1 MVKPKV
7 LEPPKKSAYRE
18 GRMELT
24 CLYAVADVLHDPS
37 WKLDDALGE
46 VAALVRTGF
55 PDPDACHVR
64 LRMGKKTFRSPAFKE
79 TPWVHR
85 EPLDETQPSLGALEV
100 FLVRPAGRRHEE
112 PFSLEQKR
120 LLKTLAQKLGRHIR
134 RTRAAAA
141 RTRKGPRTPQRP
153 EWQIILDLLDET
165 DSALHKR
172 VVRRLMNHLSHV
184 GVPGVQGLVLEFDPA
199 VYAGKDAEG
208 RGSNQPLPKRDSG
221 VPRKVFQ
228 EIVKLASIVMPREEI
243 TLLLKQW
250 IRQDKLGFFALAME
264 KRNISL
270 SELSEIVHRFCR
282 EVTEE
287 ESALSP
293 SDDTNVR
300 VALTRR
306 FLTDRLNFVG
316 VAKRYLTVHDFDRL
330 LRQVVGPA
338 AGTGTIGGKAAGLV
352 LAHRILQK
360 RALAEPLL
368 RDIRMPKAWFLASD
382 GLFDFVHYNS
392 LEDTQSFKY
401 QTIEEIR
408 HNYPYMEQVF
418 KNSYLSPELTQQL
431 RMVLEDLGE
440 NPLIVRSSSLLEDSE
455 GSAFS
460 GKYRSLFLVNTGT
473 REERLEALMD
483 AIAEVYA
490 SIFGPDPIQYRR
502 ERGLLDFM
510 EEMGIM
516 IMQVVGTRVGKYFFP
531 AFAGVAFSTNEF
543 RWSPRL
549 KREDGVVRLV
559 TGLGTR
565 AVDRVGEDFPLMVS
579 PGQPGLRVNTTPDQV
594 MRYAQRYMD
603 VLNLESGCFESPEV
617 EEVLREAA
625 DEFPQL
631 HRIVSE
637 AGRDMLQKPVS
648 ALFSPEG
655 KDVVVSFAGL
665 LEDTPFLKQI
675 RAVLQTLEEAMGSPV
690 DLEFAHDGEHLF
702 ILQCRPQS
710 RTDAEQ
716 RVTIPSWVAEERKL
730 FSANRFVSN
739 AVVKG
744 IRYVVYVDPQAY
756 SELSSAEEM
765 ATVGEVVSRLN
776 QLLPRRAFILIGPG
790 RWGSRGDITLG
801 VRVGYADISN
811 TAMLLEVGRSRGG
824 SVPDLSFGTH
834 FFQDLVEA
842 RIRYL
847 ALYPDDPGVLF
858 REEFF
863 LAAPNLLGELLP
875 EFARLEPV
883 VRVVDL
889 REAAGEVELQV
900 LMDGEGDQALGFLV
914 DVPVAARADGEER
927 VPPKTLRDW

>member
-1 MVKPKV
+1 MGKPTV
-7 LEPPKKSAYRE
+7 YEPPKKNAYRE
-18 GRMELT
+18 GLRELA
-24 CLYAVADVLHDPS
+24 CLYAVADVLNDRS
-37 WKLDDALGE
+37 LKLDDALAE
-46 VAALVRTGF
+46 VAARVRRGF
-55 PDPDACHVR
+55 PNPKACHVR
-64 LRMGKKTFRSPAFKE
+64 LRMGKKAFRSPGFKE

-85 EPLDETQPSLGALEV
+85 EALEEANPDLGCLEA

-112 PFSLEQKR
+112 PFGLEQKR
-120 LLKTLAQKLGRHIR
+120 LLRTLAQKLGRHIR
-134 RTRAAAA
+134 RTRAAAVRA
-141 RTRKGPRTPQRP
+141 HQGPPAPVRP

-172 VVRRLMNHLSHV
+172 VVRRLMNHLSHL

-199 VYAGKDAEG
+199 VYAGKDAEN

-221 VPRKVFQ
+221 IPRKVFQ

-250 IRQDKLGFFALAME
+250 IRQDKLGFFALATE
-264 KRNISL
+264 RRNISL
-270 SELSEIVHRFCR
+270 AELSEIVHRFCR
-282 EVTEE
+282 EVTDE

-300 VALTRR
+300 VALIRR
-306 FLTDRLNFVG
+306 FLTDRLSFVA
-316 VAKRYLTVHDFDRL
+316 VAKKYLTIHDFDRL
-330 LRQVVGPA
+330 LGRVVGPA
-338 AGTGTIGGKAAGLV
+338 QGTGTVGGKASGLF
-352 LAHRILQK
+352 LARRILQK
-360 RALAEPLL
+360 AAAEKPLL
-368 RDIRMPKAWFLASD
+368 RDIQVPRSWFLTSD

-401 QTIEEIR
+401 QTVEEIR

-418 KNSYLSPELTQQL
+418 KNSFFSPELTQQL
-431 RMVLEDLGE
+431 RMVLEDLGDG
-440 NPLIVRSSSLLEDSE
+440 PLIVRSSSLLEDSE

-473 REERLEALMD
+473 REERLDALTD

-510 EEMGIM
+510 EEMGVM
-516 IMQVVGTRVGKYFFP
+516 IMKVVGTRAGKYFFP

-565 AVDRVGEDFPLMVS
+565 AVDRVGEDFPMMVS
-579 PGQPGLRVNTTPDQV
+579 PGQPGLRLNTTPEQV
-594 MRYAQRYMD
+594 VHYAQHFMD
-603 VLNLESGCFESPEV
+603 VLNLESGRFESPAV
-617 EEVLREAA
+617 EEVIREAGEA
-625 DEFPQL
+625 FPHL
-631 HRIVSE
+631 FRIVSE
-637 AGRDMLQKPVS
+637 SDRDMLHKPVG

-655 KDVVVSFAGL
+655 KDLVVTFAGL
-665 LEDTPFLKQI
+665 LEDTPFLKQL
-675 RAVLQTLEEAMGSPV
+675 REVLKTLEEGMGTPV
-690 DLEFAHDGEHLF
+690 DLEFAHDGEHLH

-710 RTDAEQ
+710 RTDTEH
-716 RVTIPSWVAEERKL
+716 RVTIPSWVGEERKL

-739 AVVKG
+739 AAVTG
-744 IRYVVYVDPQAY
+744 IRYLVYVDPDAY
-756 SELSSAEEM
+756 AALPTAEEM
-765 ATVGEVVSRLN
+765 ASVGEAVSRVN
-776 QLLPRRAFILIGPG
+776 QLLPRRTFILVGPG

-811 TAMLLEVGRSRGG
+811 TAMLVEVGHRRGG

-847 ALYPDDPGVLF
+847 ALYPDDDGVLF
-858 REEFF
+858 RED
-863 LAAPNLLGELLP
+863 LLRSWPSLLPELLP
-875 EFARLEPV
+875 EMAGLREV

-900 LMDGEGDQALGFLV
+900 MMDGETDQALGFLV
-914 DVPVAARADGEER
+914 DL
-927 VPPKTLRDW
+927 PPAK